1 MPQVLPANRPPPRP
15 AAVATDDPRHATLAR
30 VLTAHCLLELRF
42 VATQQA
48 CQTALID
55 LAPAA
60 GMLVLDT
67 LEPPPPAALLADA
80 PAVRLRTRLDGV
92 TIGFATRI
100 VGRGETDGIPCY
112 QAPYPTALETN
123 QRRSEHRVAVPL
135 AKLITATIVDARGRT
150 LRGELRDL
158 SPGGF
163 AMRIT
168 GGELCGANAAAG
180 WHGHCTLAWP
190 AAPPLLSAVV
200 VRYLRPA
207 HGRRAPRVGVCFAG
221 LSPVDLRRL
230 ERYVA
235 ALERERVRLR

>member
-1 MPQVLPANRPPPRP
+1 MPQFLPVDRPPPRP
-15 AAVATDDPRHATLAR
+15 PAVATDDPRHLTLAR
-30 VLTAHCLLELRF
+30 VLAAHCLLELRF

-48 CQTALID
+48 CQTALVG
-55 LAPAA
+55 LAPTA

-67 LEPPPPAALLADA
+67 LEPPPPAALLAGT

-92 TIGFATRI
+92 TVGFATRI
-100 VGRGETDGIPCY
+100 VGRGETDGIPCF
-112 QAPYPTALETN
+112 QAPYPAAVETS

-135 AKLITATIVDARGRT
+135 AKLVTATIVDARGRT

-168 GGELCGANAAAG
+168 GGELCGAHAAAG
-180 WHGHCTLAWP
+180 WHGRCTLEWP
-190 AAPPLLSAVV
+190 AAPPLHAAVV

-221 LSPVDLRRL
+221 LTPADLRRL
-230 ERYVA
+230 ESYVA